1 MPNAKPIPEGFH
13 TVTPHLVVDGAAQA
27 IDFYKRAFGAEELG
41 RMPAPDGKKLMHAAL
56 RIGDSMLMLADDFPE
71 FCGGVARNPKALG
84 ESPVT
89 LHLYVQ
95 DCDAAMKRAEQA
107 GATVTMPLADMFWG
121 DRYGHVK
128 DPFGHTWSIATHQR
142 DVSPEDMDRESK
154 KVFGGA

>member
-1 MPNAKPIPEGFH
+1 MRSTPRIFPTSISPAL
-13 TVTPHLVVDGAAQA
+13 TVRNGAGAVE
-27 IDFYKRAFGAEELG
+27 FYKRAFGAEELG

-71 FCGGVARNPKALG
+71 FCGGVKRNPKTLG
-84 ESPVT
+84 ETPVT

-121 DRYGHVK
+121 DRYGQVK
-128 DPFGHTWSIATHQR
+128 DPFGHTWSLATPQR
-142 DVSPEDMDRESK
+142 TLTGDELAEAAKAASAAV
-154 KVFGGA
+154 